1 MRMFF
6 LGKPSPAQRGAM
18 THRRAEHC
26 RANAPLHCA
35 VLVDSRYL
43 GHPQPRGMV
52 RALGAAGCRVTFSEP
67 QDGLLEIGLSRWL
80 EGVDVIVARGRST
93 SLLTRLAAAEAAGVP
108 TLNRRSAIAAV
119 ADKPHLITR
128 LHAAGIAVPRSWIGT
143 IEQVRRKIPAAA
155 FPLVLRPVFGDTCR
169 DVAVDTLA
177 AFSGATWNEP
187 GAIAQQRMPDPARE
201 VTLYVIGERVWAVRR
216 NATGRGEAN
225 EVTSLPVTQAWR
237 DLAMRCGELFG
248 LQLYGVDCINNR
260 GALQVIDVTDF
271 PDYDGVAEAHLLLA
285 RHVISHGSR
294 RSRAVQT
301 PAATRAPVAWPPHA
315 SQLPPRSLGVLPLQK
330 DLK

>member
-1 MRMFF
+1 
-6 LGKPSPAQRGAM
+6 M
-18 THRRAEHC
+18 THRRAEHS
-26 RANAPLHCA
+26 RTNGPLHCA

-67 QDGLLEIGLSRWL
+67 QDGLLEIGNARWL

-93 SLLTRLAAAEAAGVP
+93 SLLTRLAVAEAAGVP
-108 TLNRRSAIAAV
+108 TLNGRTAIAAV

-155 FPLVLRPVFGDTCR
+155 FPLMLRPVFGDTCR
-169 DVAVDTLA
+169 EVAVDTLP
-177 AFSGATWNEP
+177 AFPGVPWNEP
-187 GAIAQQRMPDPARE
+187 SAIAQQRLPEHTRE
-201 VTLYVIGERVWAVRR
+201 VTLYVIGDRVWAVRR
-216 NATGRGEAN
+216 NATERREAN
-225 EVTSLPVTQAWR
+225 AVMSLPVTQAWR
-237 DLAMRCGELFG
+237 DLALRCGELFG
-248 LQLYGVDCINNR
+248 LQLYGVDCINSR
-260 GALQVIDVTDF
+260 GTLQVIDVSDF

-294 RSRAVQT
+294 RARAAQIT
-301 PAATRAPVAWPPHA
+301 SAARAPVAWPSHA
-315 SQLPPRSLGVLPLQK
+315 SQPPPRSLGLVPLQK